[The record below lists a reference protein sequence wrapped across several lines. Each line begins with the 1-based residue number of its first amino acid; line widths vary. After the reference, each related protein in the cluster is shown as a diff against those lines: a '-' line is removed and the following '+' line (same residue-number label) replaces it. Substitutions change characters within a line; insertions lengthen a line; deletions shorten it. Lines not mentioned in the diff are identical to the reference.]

1 MLYALMFLR
10 VPEGP
15 EQRPLHNTGI
25 LWGSRHFNDQALSGG
40 GWRNRVGGES
50 YRRCLLGWRD
60 VAPQRFGARG
70 VPLDPER
77 LQVLG
82 RTRDEAGA
90 AVTRKTLREGV
101 QGRRGRAKGPVAR
114 S

>member
-1 MLYALMFLR
+1 M
-10 VPEGP
+10 
-15 EQRPLHNTGI
+15 HNTGI

-50 YRRCLLGWRD
+50 YRRGLLGWRD
-60 VAPQRFGARG
+60 VALQRFGARG

-101 QGRRGRAKGPVAR
+101 QGRRGRTKGPVA
-114 S
+114 